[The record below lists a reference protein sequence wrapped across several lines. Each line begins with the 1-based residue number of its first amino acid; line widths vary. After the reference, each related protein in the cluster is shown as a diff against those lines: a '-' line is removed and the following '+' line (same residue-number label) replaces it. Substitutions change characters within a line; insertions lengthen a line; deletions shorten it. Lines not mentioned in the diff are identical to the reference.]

1 MTGTI
6 AGKTLVVGAGSGLG
20 KYLTSSYSAVP
31 FLRGDALEKL
41 PKIDTIIY
49 CAADA
54 RFSTPF
60 NAMFSALESNIL
72 LLNDALKLSH
82 SRFIYLSSA
91 DVYPADGRLHTEDE
105 KLTLEA
111 IKGGYPSFKL
121 AGEALVSELAS
132 NPLILR
138 PTSLFGQGMRPN
150 NIIRLLNNTH
160 GKITLTETSNFNC
173 ISYSMIA
180 QFIQFSIEHCTT
192 GTFNCAATNTVS
204 LKEVADHV
212 GYGGPF
218 GEIEYQAPKVN
229 TSKICSIMPS
239 FKATSAET
247 LYAFLEN
254 YTV

>member
-1 MTGTI
+1 MTGI
-6 AGKTLVVGAGSGLG
+6 VAGKTLVIGAGSGLG
-20 KYLTSSYSAVP
+20 KYLTNRYSAVP

-60 NAMFSALESNIL
+60 NAIFSALESNIL
-72 LLNDALKLSH
+72 LLNDALKLPH

-111 IKGGYPSFKL
+111 LKGGYPSFKL
-121 AGEALVSELAS
+121 AGEALVAEQAS

-150 NIIRLLNNTH
+150 NIIRLLNSTH
-160 GKITLTETSNFNC
+160 GKITLTQNSNFNC
-173 ISYSMIA
+173 ISYSIID
-180 QFIQFSIEHCTT
+180 QFIQFSIEHGIT
-192 GTFNCAATNTVS
+192 GTFNCAATSTVS
-204 LKEVADHV
+204 LKEVADHL
-212 GYGGPF
+212 GYNGPF
-218 GEIEYQAPKVN
+218 GEIEYQAPKIDAA
-229 TSKICSIMPS
+229 KLYSIMPS
-239 FKATSAET
+239 FKVTSIET
-247 LYAFLEN
+247 LYPFLRD
-254 YTV
+254 YTA